1 MKHQAGFT
9 LVEIAIVM
17 VIIGLLIGGILKGQ
31 EIITNAKIGNVEKE
45 FNNVS
50 VAIYNYQDRY
60 RALPGDDTK
69 TQARFGIPAGDGD
82 WRINDPFD
90 SSNTDDE
97 SRLFWAHLRSAGLIT
112 GGTDD
117 QNQPNHPFQNII
129 GVSTGTAGT
138 GTAGITGLFVAFKA
152 IPGDIAEML
161 DTRTDDGD
169 PALGSV
175 HGAITTE
182 AQTAAATGAYGKDKE
197 YNLYYAL

>member
-69 TQARFGIPAGDGD
+69 AMARFGVKAGDGD
-82 WRINDPFD
+82 WIIDEVFD
-90 SSNTDDE
+90 STKDDDE

-112 GGTDD
+112 GGTTD
-117 QNQPNHPFQNII
+117 QTQPNHPFQGII
-129 GVSTGTAGT
+129 GVSTGAATT
-138 GTAGITGLFVAFKA
+138 GTAGITGLFVGFKG

-161 DTRTDDGD
+161 DTRTDDSE
-169 PALGSV
+169 PNLGSV
-175 HGAITTE
+175 HAAEKDAVQT
-182 AQTAAATGAYGKDKE
+182 TAATAYAKDKE